1 MTDEQHAQD
10 ERNQQQDVGPSQ
22 DKPRRMSRRR
32 FLESAGAVAAG
43 WLLSRCMPGTEM
55 PGTQMP
61 GTEATAPPASAMPE
75 PTDAAPRPTP
85 TSQPTQAPKAKSVEP
100 TATAVNPTAT
110 AVNPTATAVNPTA
123 TAVNPTATA
132 VNPTAAVAAP
142 TATSEAGGGEAA
154 AVSPTTQTQVAIGSA
169 NTYEPGGIESTLR
182 DMLDGIGGLSDIIGS
197 GDRVAIKVNLTGG
210 LGNNV
215 PGYTP
220 MDTFVTHPETV
231 RALGAL
237 VRDAGARE
245 VLIVESVYQWG
256 SYTEWGFEEAA
267 EAVDATLI
275 DLNATDPYDDYMD
288 VAVPGGVEIY
298 ETYIM
303 NRILHDVDAFISLA
317 KMKCHWTC
325 GVTHAMKNLVGLVP
339 ARFYQLTAEHSH
351 RSAFHG
357 PSEETA
363 GYRVPRI
370 ITELNRIRPIDLA
383 VVDGIKTTEAGEG
396 PWIGMMAPVQPGVIF
411 AGKDAVATDAV
422 ATAAQGF
429 DPTAAGMTM
438 PFVRSD
444 NHLALAHQAGLGT
457 HRLGEIG
464 VVGPSIADVRYDFK
478 PCVG

>member
-43 WLLSRCMPGTEM
+43 WLLSRCMPGTD
-55 PGTQMP
+55 MP
-61 GTEATAPPASAMPE
+61 GTEAPAVTAVPPSATPE

-85 TSQPTQAPKAKSVEP
+85 TTKPAQPP
-100 TATAVNPTAT
+100 TATPASESMASDPTVT
-110 AVNPTATAVNPTA
+110 D
-123 TAVNPTATA
+123 
-132 VNPTAAVAAP
+132 AAP
-142 TATSEAGGGEAA
+142 TATPEAAGGEVV
-154 AVSPTTQTQVAIGSA
+154 AVSPASQSQVAIGTAS
-169 NTYEPGGIESTLR
+169 TYDPGLIEATLR
-182 DMLDGIGGLSDIIGS
+182 DMLDGIGGLSDIIRP
-197 GDRVAIKVNLTGG
+197 GDRVAIKINLTGG
-210 LGNNV
+210 LGNEV

-220 MDTFVTHPETV
+220 MDTFVTHPAVV

-237 VRDAGARE
+237 VRDAGASE
-245 VLIVESVYQWG
+245 LFIVEAVYQWG
-256 SYTEWGFEEAA
+256 SYTQWGFEEAA
-267 EAVDATLI
+267 KAIDATLV
-275 DLNATDPYDDYMD
+275 DLNATAPYDDFVD
-288 VAVPGGVEIY
+288 VAVPGGGEIY
-298 ETYIM
+298 ETYKM
-303 NRILHDVDAFISLA
+303 NRILHDVDTFISLA

-339 ARFYQLTAEHSH
+339 AQFYHLKPEHGH

-383 VVDGIKTTEAGEG
+383 IVDGVATTEAGEG
-396 PWIGMMAPVQPGVIF
+396 PWIGMMAPVQPGVLF
-411 AGKDAVATDAV
+411 AGKDPVATDAV

-429 DPTAAGMTM
+429 DPTAAAMTV

-464 VVGPSIADVRYDFK
+464 VVGPSVADVRYDFK
-478 PCVG
+478 PCVQ

>member
-1 MTDEQHAQD
+1 
-10 ERNQQQDVGPSQ
+10 
-22 DKPRRMSRRR
+22 
-32 FLESAGAVAAG
+32 
-43 WLLSRCMPGTEM
+43 
-55 PGTQMP
+55 MP
-61 GTEATAPPASAMPE
+61 GTEAPEATALPASATPE

-85 TSQPTQAPKAKSVEP
+85 TTQPTQSP
-100 TATAVNPTAT
+100 TATAVDPTAT
-110 AVNPTATAVNPTA
+110 AVDPTATAVDPTA
-123 TAVNPTATA
+123 TAVDPTAT
-132 VNPTAAVAAP
+132 VAAP
-142 TATSEAGGGEAA
+142 TATAEAAGGEAA

-169 NTYEPGGIESTLR
+169 NDYDPGVIESTLR

-245 VLIVESVYQWG
+245 LLIVESVYQWG

-288 VAVPGGVEIY
+288 VAVPGGGEIY
-298 ETYIM
+298 ETYTM

-317 KMKCHWTC
+317 KMKCHWAC
-325 GVTHAMKNLVGLVP
+325 GVTHAMKNLIGLVP
-339 ARFYQLTAEHSH
+339 ARFYQLTDEHSH

-363 GYRVPRI
+363 GYRLPRI
-370 ITELNRIRPIDLA
+370 IAELNRIRPIDLA
-383 VVDGIKTTEAGEG
+383 VVDGIRTTEAGEG

-411 AGKDAVATDAV
+411 AGKDPVATDAV

-429 DPTAAGMTM
+429 DPTAAGMTV

-464 VVGPSIADVRYDFK
+464 VVGPSIADVRYGFK
-478 PCVG
+478 PCVR

>member
-1 MTDEQHAQD
+1 MTDEHHAQH
-10 ERNQQQDVGPSQ
+10 ERAKQQDEGEFQ

-43 WLLSRCMPGTEM
+43 WLLSRCMPGTEA
-55 PGTQMP
+55 P
-61 GTEATAPPASAMPE
+61 EATALPASVTPE

-85 TSQPTQAPKAKSVEP
+85 TTQPTQSP
-100 TATAVNPTAT
+100 TATAVEPKAT
-110 AVNPTATAVNPTA
+110 
-123 TAVNPTATA
+123 
-132 VNPTAAVAAP
+132 VAAP
-142 TATSEAGGGEAA
+142 TATAEAAGGEAA

-169 NTYEPGGIESTLR
+169 NDYDPGVIESTLR

-245 VLIVESVYQWG
+245 LLIVESVYQWG

-288 VAVPGGVEIY
+288 VAVPGGGEIY
-298 ETYIM
+298 ETYTM

-317 KMKCHWTC
+317 KMKCHWAC
-325 GVTHAMKNLVGLVP
+325 GVTHAMKNLIGLVP
-339 ARFYQLTAEHSH
+339 ARFYQLTDEHSH

-363 GYRVPRI
+363 GYRLPRI
-370 ITELNRIRPIDLA
+370 IAELNRIRPIDLA
-383 VVDGIKTTEAGEG
+383 VVDGIRTTEAGEG

-411 AGKDAVATDAV
+411 AGKDPVATDAV

-429 DPTAAGMTM
+429 DPTAAGMTV

-464 VVGPSIADVRYDFK
+464 VVGPSIADVRYGFK
-478 PCVG
+478 PCVR